1 MAQNDFVPFATGTGA
16 NVYSTPSYQAS
27 NARLLGVVDGEA
39 DPKLANNAWRQPSV
53 IGAMIGAF
61 IASQDFDA
69 LDDGNITSLLTNFAA
84 ALNKTVGAQFPS
96 RQRIHFG
103 SDTGVANRIVADV
116 SPDILTYE
124 TGAIYWVLAA
134 NAPTGPSVANL
145 DGRGDRNIVRR
156 DGTAIQ
162 ANDWTAG
169 EVIELRDD
177 GNRLQL
183 GGALAPA
190 SGSLVYRGSNSG
202 TVNALVADVSPN
214 PLNYETNAIYVV
226 SLAGPNTGPVTAN
239 LEGLGVRN
247 VVRSNGNPLRPGDIS
262 RVAVLTY
269 DGTNFV
275 LLNLAQEIAP
285 PGSGFAGTQQRFGYT
300 PVTGQNSP
308 LMAGFTATFAGVVL
322 AFSTLNTSPTN
333 GNISNTA
340 SISVN
345 GVSRTGNSDTIAGSS
360 ISIVIATVAAGDSII
375 VRSDCLPADNIL
387 FGASQYLNYTFIP
400 G

>member
-1 MAQNDFVPFATGTGA
+1 MATNDFVPFATGTGA
-16 NVYSTPSYQAS
+16 NTYSTASYQAS

-53 IGAMIGAF
+53 IGAMIGSF
-61 IASQDFDA
+61 IAAQGFDA
-69 LDDGNITSLLTNFAA
+69 FDDGNLANLLTSFRA
-84 ALNKTVGAQFPS
+84 ALDKTVGAQFPS

-134 NAPTGPSVANL
+134 NAPTGPAVASL

-162 ANDWTAG
+162 ANDWRAG

-177 GNRLQL
+177 GDRLQL

-214 PLNYETNAIYVV
+214 PTNYETNAIYVI

-239 LEGLGVRN
+239 LEGLGVRT
-247 VVRSNGNPLRPGDIS
+247 VVRSNGKPLRPGDIS
-262 RVAVLTY
+262 RVAALTY
-269 DGTNFV
+269 DGTNLV

-285 PGSGFAGTQQRFGYT
+285 PGSAFAG
-300 PVTGQNSP
+300 GQSKFAFQGSQGVP
-308 LMAGFTATFAGVVL
+308 SVLQAAFTVQYAGVVI
-322 AFSTLNTSPTN
+322 AFSTLNSSPEN
-333 GNISNTA
+333 GNIQNTA
-340 SISVN
+340 VISVN
-345 GVSRTGNSDTIAGSS
+345 GTPSSGATDTIVGAS
-360 ISIVIATVAAGDSII
+360 TSII
-375 VRSDCLPADNIL
+375 NVDVRPGDNVVVTSTVIPASQPPANV
-387 FGASQYLNYTFIP
+387 SQYLRYQFAP

>member
-16 NVYSTPSYQAS
+16 NVYSTPSYLAS

-61 IASQDFDA
+61 IASQDLDA
-69 LDDGNITSLLTNFAA
+69 LDDGNITNLLTNFTA

-124 TGAIYWVLAA
+124 AGAIYWVLAA

-162 ANDWTAG
+162 ANDWTSG

-190 SGSLVYRGSNSG
+190 AGSLVYRGSNSG
-202 TVNALVADVSPN
+202 TVNALVADLSPN
-214 PLNYETNAIYVV
+214 PVNYETNAIYVV
-226 SLAGPNTGPVTAN
+226 GLAGPNTGAVTAN

-262 RVAVLTY
+262 RVAALTY
-269 DGTNFV
+269 DGTNLV

-285 PGSGFAGTQQRFGYT
+285 PGSAFAG
-300 PVTGQNSP
+300 GQSKFSFQGAQGVAS
-308 LMAGFTATFAGVVL
+308 LLQATFTVAYAGVVTV
-322 AFSTLNTSPTN
+322 FSTLNSSPEN
-333 GNISNTA
+333 SNIQNAAT
-340 SISVN
+340 ISV
-345 GVSRTGNSDTIAGSS
+345 TGSSSSGATDTIAGAS
-360 ISIVIATVAAGDSII
+360 TSII
-375 VRSDCLPADNIL
+375 NVDVRPGDVVVVASTVIPSTNPQFNI
-387 FGASQYLNYTFIP
+387 SQYLRYQFAP